1 MTRSVPLILVADDD
15 KDFREIIVAKLK
27 SKGFNLKTANDG
39 ADAVKIAKELLP
51 DLVLMDVQ
59 MPKKDGIAA
68 TLDLQQD
75 PHTKGVKVMFIS
87 NLGDSWPAIT
97 DVNRR
102 LAQQIGA
109 VDYFKKGGNL
119 DTLISKI
126 HEKIGA

>member
-1 MTRSVPLILVADDD
+1 MRSIPLVLVADDD

-27 SKGFNLKTANDG
+27 SKGFLVKTANDG
-39 ADAVKIAKELLP
+39 EEAVAIAKELLP
-51 DLVLMDVQ
+51 DVVLMDVQ
-59 MPKKDGIAA
+59 MPRKDGVAA

-75 PHTKGVKVMFIS
+75 PHTKDIKVVFIS

-97 DVNRR
+97 EVNRR

-119 DTLISKI
+119 DVLLEKI
-126 HEKIGA
+126 HQKIGA

>member
-1 MTRSVPLILVADDD
+1 MRSIPLILVADDN
-15 KDFREIIVAKLK
+15 KDFREILVAKLK
-27 SKGFNLKTANDG
+27 AKGFSVKVASDG
-39 ADAVKIAKELLP
+39 EEAVKVAKEYLP

-59 MPKKDGIAA
+59 MPRKDGIAA

-75 PHTKGVKVMFIS
+75 PHTKEVKVIFIS

-97 DVNRR
+97 EVNRR
-102 LAQQIGA
+102 LAKQIGA

-119 DTLISKI
+119 DALVHKI